1 MGMKWTEV
9 IAFQENWA
17 FYSPKYKTIKVQKN
31 LSWFLGGWLWYEIH
45 VGINPKIC
53 DPQILFGEFFCDCT
67 CWGWK
72 GTAIRRVPH
81 GARCSHMSLLWYNLY
96 YILEGSGVCLLQGEI
111 SDLQEVRSHKG
122 QNQDSNPGLPDSK
135 ERQGSPHPCCLF
147 GWSLV
152 VSTASE
158 SVHCSHLSVS
168 WVSQSR
174 LSLLG
179 AESRTYSCL
188 NSQGPDETSL
198 K

>member
-9 IAFQENWA
+9 ITFQENWA

-45 VGINPKIC
+45 VGINSKIC

-147 GWSLV
+147 GVISRCLHCIWKCSLFSSFCFMSFPV
-152 VSTASE
+152 QTEFVRGRKQDLFMFEFSG
-158 SVHCSHLSVS
+158 S
-168 WVSQSR
+168 WW
-174 LSLLG
+174 
-179 AESRTYSCL
+179 
-188 NSQGPDETSL
+188 N
-198 K
+198 